1 MGLKI
6 CGENG
11 KLLIGGDYVY
21 LLVSLGIIALIFSI
35 RYLIAYVLISLVNEW
50 LKGDE

>member
-1 MGLKI
+1 MRK
-6 CGENG
+6 NG

-21 LLVSLGIIALIFSI
+21 LLVSLGVIALIFGS
-35 RYLIAYVLISLVNEW
+35 RYLIAYVLIYLVNEW